1 MLGDRLSAF
10 ETDNSLHNSEDIDMK
25 NLLFVLTLT
34 TLLVGCSSNGYDNSN
49 ANKETPKEPAP
60 VTQPEKTAPQ
70 PSDNTN
76 TKVSQQDQVTPID
89 QGENEADLT
98 VTQNIRQ
105 ALIDDDSLTLA
116 AKNVTIVTT
125 NKEVTLRGEVNTAE
139 EKKTIGTLAAK
150 NSSGQKINNLLT
162 VATKK

>member
-1 MLGDRLSAF
+1 MLGDELSSF
-10 ETDNSLHNSEDIDMK
+10 ETDSSLHNSEDIDMK

-34 TLLVGCSSNGYDNSN
+34 TLLVGCSSNGYDNSTT
-49 ANKETPKEPAP
+49 NKDTTKPAP
-60 VTQPEKTAPQ
+60 VTQPVKTEPKT
-70 PSDNTN
+70 SEN

-125 NKEVTLRGEVNTAE
+125 NNEVTLRGEVNTAA
-139 EKKTIGTLAAK
+139 EKKTIGVLAAK
-150 NSSGQKINNLLT
+150 NSAGQKVTNLLT